1 MATQTANLG
10 LTLPSYED
18 AADIAVLSQNF
29 EKIDV
34 AAAQA
39 AAAYRFTQVL
49 LADLESRLGTLEL
62 KYGTNVTGNP
72 FSVGFEAL
80 TGLEVAG
87 VWNQPYARVEF

>member
-39 AAAYRFTQVL
+39 AAA
-49 LADLESRLGTLEL
+49 
-62 KYGTNVTGNP
+62 
-72 FSVGFEAL
+72 
-80 TGLEVAG
+80 
-87 VWNQPYARVEF
+87 

>member
-1 MATQTANLG
+1 MATQTTNLG
-10 LTLPSYED
+10 LTLPNYED

-39 AAAYRFTQVL
+39 ATAYRFTQVA
-49 LADLESRLGTLEL
+49 LAGLESRLATLEL
-62 KYGTNVTGNP
+62 KYATDVTGNP
-72 FSVGFEAL
+72 FSVEFESLA
-80 TGLEVAG
+80 GLEVAG